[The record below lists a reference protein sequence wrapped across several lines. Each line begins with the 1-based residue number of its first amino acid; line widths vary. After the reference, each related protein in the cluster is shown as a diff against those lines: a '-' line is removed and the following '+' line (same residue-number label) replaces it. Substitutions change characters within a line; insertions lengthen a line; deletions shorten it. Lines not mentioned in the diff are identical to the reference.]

1 MNKFSIF
8 HTSHCGSTLLA
19 SLISRSIESYAE
31 PGWSRQL
38 WYRQPNSFNLDRYL
52 SDNHPDNSVIKYSSP
67 LCRVSPHLPDKKVFL
82 YRRLKEHMQ
91 KALLHGDFIYYQ
103 TEIHLEAMK
112 DHHHPIVDAI
122 PLSGTHLHVCAYLWV
137 DRWMWMR
144 EASNVLWIDSNDFF
158 DNIKGTAELV
168 CNHFGVP
175 YTTLDIPFHVKNAG
189 LNKRDTPINV
199 DDVEELHKDMINPV
213 DAKIVHFTHNDMINE
228 IIEQVRK
235 LFPMIEDKF
244 ID

>member
-1 MNKFSIF
+1 MSKFSIF

-19 SLISRSIESYAE
+19 SLVSKSIETYAE
-31 PGWSRQL
+31 PSWSRQL
-38 WYRQPNSFNLDRYL
+38 NFFRSGVDLDSFLL
-52 SDNHPDNSVIKYSSP
+52 DNHPDDTVIKYSSVF
-67 LCRVSPHLPDKKVFL
+67 CRVSPHLPDNKVFL
-82 YRRLKEHMQ
+82 YRKLKDHLQ
-91 KALLHGDFIYYQ
+91 KALLHADFLID
-103 TEIHLEAMK
+103 TVEWNLKAMK

-137 DRWMWMR
+137 DRLMWMR
-144 EASNVLWIDSNDFF
+144 EASNVLWIDSNKFF
-158 DNIKGTAELV
+158 DNTRGTAELV

-175 YTTLDIPFHVKNAG
+175 YITLDIPFHVKRAG
-189 LNKRDTPINV
+189 LNNRDTPINV
-199 DDVEELHKDMINPV
+199 DDVEELRKDMLNPV

-228 IIEQVRK
+228 IIEQIRK